1 MTAVTI
7 VERKHAGH
15 GAVFTL
21 DGDESARFYIVTC
34 CTASEVGS
42 VNVERAEAV
51 VTCPIHNSIIRRTY
65 YPVLT
70 DADRAAMN
78 ERVYGTFGFNPPTDP
93 DGDSQQRARRNG
105 YTTEAWH
112 RARRL
117 R

>member
-15 GAVFTL
+15 GAIFTL
-21 DGDESARFYIVTC
+21 DGDESKLFYIATC

-42 VNVERAEAV
+42 VDVARSEALI
-51 VTCPIHNSIIRRTY
+51 TCPIHNSITRRTF

-70 DADRAAMN
+70 DADRAALN
-78 ERVYGTFGFNPPTDP
+78 DRVYGTFGFNPPTDP
-93 DGDSQQRARRNG
+93 DGERQQRARQSG

-112 RARRL
+112 RARGL